1 MADASPGS
9 EPPSVGRRSP
19 WWARGAGIGAALL
32 LVFGSLRPDMPRP
45 IQGLVLAAL
54 LFALWRIGAT
64 VARATVPDLRALSF
78 AVASFSFAAA
88 FASVVAAGLGHFGAL
103 RPAPFLAIVAAVLGA
118 SVFVRRPERPPS
130 NAGAVAPEGDE
141 VGGSWKERAEAAL
154 AGGTLLAMVLGYLAE
169 AARRFAKPLAGGPDD
184 LSYHLSAIAVWR
196 HWGDLRMLKFSMGD
210 WGTVFYPILPELSG
224 WVLLTP
230 FGDSDVVTR
239 WAELPYA
246 VASLVATAAIARRLG
261 LRPSAAVLAAGFY
274 GVLNRVAV
282 LAFAAGND
290 HVTGFCTLAALD
302 AALACAE
309 RPRPGRFAYLG
320 TTLGLLVASKY
331 LGVFFAVTILVLLA
345 LTMLFARGRDGS
357 GERIGVRAL
366 VVGAAVVVASA
377 AVVGGYTYLRNWVT
391 TGNPL
396 YPQPVHVAGFELFP
410 GREELSLGGR
420 RGGEQSRI
428 DLYDFLLAPDNPFAG
443 FFPFTLL
450 PAALLAPLAAGA
462 SRRWRDALVLALPA
476 VLFLEFLYLTWDHRD
491 IRYFLAGIAV
501 AGVAFAWLTER
512 LGAVGAWVRV
522 GALAVLVL
530 RYVRWMG
537 TRGTRE
543 VVVAVL
549 LVAAVALVLRRRS
562 RWEARARVA
571 AAPALGVSLVA
582 ACLVVGC
589 NVERFERVRLS
600 GSPAANALERLT
612 GGRGETVAY
621 VGLNQPYL
629 YFGRRLQNVVHVVPR
644 SWNLRAEYYRWG
656 GPPDPPFPPSRY
668 RRWLG
673 VMETLGAR
681 YVVVHRS
688 ADENPERRWM
698 ANHWERFHRVYDDEV
713 MEIWKLAPRD
723 AAPGQPEG
731 RSR

>member
-1 MADASPGS
+1 MVDASA
-9 EPPSVGRRSP
+9 VGGAASARGKSS
-19 WWARGAGIGAALL
+19 WLDRGAGVAAALL
-32 LVFGSLRPDMPRP
+32 LLLGSLRPDLPRP
-45 IQGLVLAAL
+45 AQALVLAAL

-64 VARATVPDLRALSF
+64 AARVAVHDFPSLSSV
-78 AVASFSFAAA
+78 VASFSFAVA

-103 RPAPFLAIVAAVLGA
+103 RPAPFLAIVATALGA
-118 SVFVRRPERPPS
+118 SLFVGRPATAAHAIVEPPAGDGFATGPRERF
-130 NAGAVAPEGDE
+130 
-141 VGGSWKERAEAAL
+141 EAAL
-154 AGGTLLAMVLGYLAE
+154 TGGTLFAMALGYLSE
-169 AARRFAKPLAGGPDD
+169 AVRRFAKPVAGGPDD

-230 FGDSDVVTR
+230 FGDSDVATR

-309 RPRPGRFAYLG
+309 RPRAGRFAYLG

-331 LGVFFAVTILVLLA
+331 LGVFFAITILALLA
-345 LTMLFARGRDGS
+345 LSMLLARGRDGS
-357 GERIGVRAL
+357 GERVGARAVL
-366 VVGAAVVVASA
+366 VGAAVVVATA
-377 AVVGGYTYLRNWVT
+377 AAVGGYTYLRNWVT
-391 TGNPL
+391 TGNPI
-396 YPQPVHVAGFELFP
+396 YPQPVHVAGVELFP

-428 DLYDFLLAPDNPFAG
+428 DLHEFLLAPDNLFAG

-450 PAALLAPLAAGA
+450 PAALLAPLVAAAG
-462 SRRWRDALVLALPA
+462 RRWRDALVLALP
-476 VLFLEFLYLTWDHRD
+476 VVFFLEFLYLTWDHRD
-491 IRYFLAGIAV
+491 IRYFLAGIAL
-501 AGVAFAWLTER
+501 AGVAFGWLTER
-512 LGAVGAWVRV
+512 LGAAGAWLRV

-543 VVVAVL
+543 LVVALL
-549 LVAAVALVLRRRS
+549 LVAAVAIVLRRRPG
-562 RWEARARVA
+562 WAAPARAA
-571 AAPALGVSLVA
+571 AAPALGVALVV
-582 ACLVVGC
+582 ACLVLGC
-589 NVERFERVRLS
+589 NVERFQRVRLS
-600 GSPAANALERLT
+600 GSPAAEALERLT
-612 GGRGETVAY
+612 GGHGETVAY

-644 SWNLRAEYYRWG
+644 SWNLRAEHYRWG

-698 ANHWERFHRVYDDEV
+698 ANHWERFRRVYDDDV
-713 MEIWKLAPRD
+713 MEIWRLAPRD
-723 AAPGQPEG
+723 EAAGQPAG
-731 RSR
+731 KSR